1 MNIQICVPYYNP
13 IHPATLE
20 SIEKARLDK
29 EIHFTEEKEFGPYVG
44 NNRNACVTKTA
55 EIKQKLPD
63 DIDYYLFVD
72 SDIGFTVDNVKRLL
86 EWKKNI
92 ISGAY
97 IRRDTKKV
105 AAGNWLKGNQG
116 ITGEHFN
123 NENGGLVKADWIS
136 GGFLLVNATT
146 LEKLPYPWFR
156 HRLISNS
163 VEAIETGEDIGFSI
177 LCAENKQ
184 ELFIDLGCKVE
195 HHEAVKASETIFSVT
210 KTKKGFDTTENWKSC
225 TPPEIA
231 MVMGIIDAAKIALV
245 VKTIIIEEGIKN
257 AGYEKMK
264 NAKS

>member
-195 HHEAVKASETIFSVT
+195 HHEAVKASETIFSLT
-210 KTKKGFDTTENWKSC
+210 KTKKGFEITDDWTKCTFDEIVIAFGLMETSRITLVCKSAILAHEKENH
-225 TPPEIA
+225 
-231 MVMGIIDAAKIALV
+231 
-245 VKTIIIEEGIKN
+245 
-257 AGYEKMK
+257 
-264 NAKS
+264 AKS